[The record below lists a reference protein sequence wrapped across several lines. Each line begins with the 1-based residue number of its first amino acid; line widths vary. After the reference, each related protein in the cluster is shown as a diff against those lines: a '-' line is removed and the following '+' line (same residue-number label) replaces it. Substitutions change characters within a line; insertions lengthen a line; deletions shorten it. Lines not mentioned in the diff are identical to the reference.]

1 MEKKIYINRISLI
14 FLFVF
19 SCQLLSFAQNDI
31 RFAVIGDFGDAGSD
45 EEAVASLVDSW
56 NVDFIITVG
65 DNNYPDGEASTIDE
79 NIGQYY
85 HKYIHPYV
93 GSYGEGSEVNRF
105 FPSQESI

>member
-1 MEKKIYINRISLI
+1 MEKKIYINRIGLI

-79 NIGQYY
+79 NIGQYF
-85 HKYIHPYV
+85 HQYIYPYV
-93 GSYGEGSEVNRF
+93 
-105 FPSQESI
+105 PT